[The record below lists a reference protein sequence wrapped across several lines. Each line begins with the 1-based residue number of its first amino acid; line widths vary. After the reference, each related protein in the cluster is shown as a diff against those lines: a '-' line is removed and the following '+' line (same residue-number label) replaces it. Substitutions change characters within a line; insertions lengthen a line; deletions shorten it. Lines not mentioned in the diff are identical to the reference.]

1 MEGGVVR
8 PADRPANVELMREV
22 RRMLNNHF
30 SGKIMLN
37 IQNGTIANIQPTPTI
52 TAKELNP
59 NLHLTPEERRA
70 IR

>member
-1 MEGGVVR
+1 MR
-8 PADRPANVELMREV
+8 PADRAANVELMREV
-22 RRMLNNHF
+22 RRLLNERF
-30 SGKIMLN
+30 SGSITLH
-37 IQNGTIANIQPTPTI
+37 IQNGTISKIQPTSTI